1 MFGCQLNRGYL
12 DKIMRIVDVE
22 SPLLTVLVPLV
33 VLRIGT
39 ELLGDLVFEVKVNK
53 EVKKK

>member
-1 MFGCQLNRGYL
+1 
-12 DKIMRIVDVE
+12 MRIVDVE